1 MRNWHPEMS
10 DPMIDEHYRGGSQ
23 GRRDRRAKASW
34 APEAAASSCF
44 VAPNASNAAECRG
57 ADRARAA
64 PTALPF
70 RLRWRP
76 DLGQLPSFVSCAVL
90 MSARATFSSPHG
102 TIRYDDSI
110 DHFENGLLRLLGL
123 DRAAFE
129 TWLQNSEQS
138 ATTDLLERLRAG
150 FLGIRHGLTAPA
162 TEGRVEAGPLG
173 VSGKVWHAKIAE
185 NPDFGVA
192 RSEDGAWG
200 WLVREA
206 GSGHGHSSVSL
217 LSMRRVI
224 SRGTPKLAGG
234 YGQYAAQAGWRLEKA
249 ARQLREAQTITGREA
264 RGQAPSTSAVATA
277 ISAWHSA
284 DGGFEHEGIEVSQHA
299 RNVAEHL
306 YGFSTMAGTLDDR
319 ASELAGRYQLIT
331 LWDVIEHV
339 ADPVQLLSRVA
350 GCLSPGGVVAIK
362 TPNLDCPEAEIFGP
376 YYHSLKREH
385 LVYFTPKSL
394 EQAAHAAGLRTVLVS
409 STSHLL
415 VGFVGPA
422 QTSTWE
428 KAGRGADITA
438 YFAADG
444 LDS

>member
-1 MRNWHPEMS
+1 MLE
-10 DPMIDEHYRGGSQ
+10 Q
-23 GRRDRRAKASW
+23 LRD
-34 APEAAASSCF
+34 
-44 VAPNASNAAECRG
+44 
-57 ADRARAA
+57 
-64 PTALPF
+64 
-70 RLRWRP
+70 
-76 DLGQLPSFVSCAVL
+76 
-90 MSARATFSSPHG
+90 
-102 TIRYDDSI
+102 
-110 DHFENGLLRLLGL
+110 
-123 DRAAFE
+123 
-129 TWLQNSEQS
+129 
-138 ATTDLLERLRAG
+138 G
-150 FLGIRHGLTAPA
+150 FLGIRQGLTAPP
-162 TEGRVEAGPLG
+162 TTGRIEAGPLG
-173 VSGKVWHAKIAE
+173 VPGKLWHARIAE

-192 RSEDGAWG
+192 RSEDGTWG
-200 WLVREA
+200 WLVREEL
-206 GSGHGHSSVSL
+206 GTWTFE
-217 LSMRRVI
+217 RRPPEYEE
-224 SRGTPKLAGG
+224 SYFEGDAKLAGG

-249 ARQLREAQTITGREA
+249 ARQLRELQAVSGITGGRA
-264 RGQAPSTSAVATA
+264 LDLGSGYGYFRRAL
-277 ISAWHSA
+277 A

-319 ASELAGRYQLIT
+319 ASDLAGRYQLIT

-339 ADPVQLLSRVA
+339 ADPVRLLSRVA

-362 TPNLDCPEAEIFGP
+362 TPNLDCPEAEMFGP

-415 VGFVGPA
+415 VGFVGPE
-422 QTSTWE
+422 QTSIWE